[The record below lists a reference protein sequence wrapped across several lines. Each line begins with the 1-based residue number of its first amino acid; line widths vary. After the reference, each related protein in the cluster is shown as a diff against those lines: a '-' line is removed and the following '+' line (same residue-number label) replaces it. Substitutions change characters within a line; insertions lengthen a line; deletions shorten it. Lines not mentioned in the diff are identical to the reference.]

1 VSITNFIPGDIVKIG
16 AGFVDWEVVGRSRE
30 GMILLKSGM
39 TGRHCK
45 VKPEH
50 LKVWKPDA

>member
-1 VSITNFIPGDIVKIG
+1 MKFEPGDIVKIG

-30 GMILLKSGM
+30 GMVLLKSGM

-45 VKPEH
+45 VKPEQ
-50 LKVWKPDA
+50 LRVWVGNAGR